1 MNNSAFSKNRLLTIL
16 LIVAVLTVV
25 WLSGCTTN
33 TSRQAAET
41 TAPTSATSQ
50 ATSESTPAET
60 MPAPAELSPV
70 EQHYRDLLDQ
80 YLTELPAE
88 PVGQLSTSDTQDQ
101 LVAEMRTLFENKA
114 ASQEIF
120 KLFKQGITQLA
131 PENADRFAA
140 YAISGLRRNSFN
152 DYVEIEQNYTND
164 PAFIDKFFK
173 AAEPYQFNYL
183 ALQRQAAGISDT
195 KVKALVQRAAEQG
208 YYAASTEGMIYY
220 LVDFSE
226 IARYRSFLSPAMADL
241 VVTLAIDAL
250 DPMAA
255 DGALIISRDAL
266 AARTYGLGQMADTH
280 RGTAYGK
287 YLAVRFRDHLTMLL
301 YGLDNTPNF
310 DYQTELVND
319 EAKQFYADVAS
330 MDQVFLGQL
339 VAEFQAIVAAND
351 NKINDL
357 AREKAQALFN
367 AVDQRYGIGDSDRDA
382 FGQWMSGES
391 VTASAG

>member
-1 MNNSAFSKNRLLTIL
+1 MKKSLFLNSRPLALILIAAILSAIWLT
-16 LIVAVLTVV
+16 
-25 WLSGCTTN
+25 GCTSNAGRQTN
-33 TSRQAAET
+33 ET
-41 TAPTSATSQ
+41 APPTSAASETV
-50 ATSESTPAET
+50 TESTPEET
-60 MPAPAELSPV
+60 TPTTAELSPV

-80 YLTELPAE
+80 YLAQLPAE
-88 PVGQLSTSDTQDQ
+88 PVGQLAVADAQSQ
-101 LVAEMRTLFENKA
+101 LVAKMRNLFENKVT
-114 ASQEIF
+114 SQEIF
-120 KLFKQGITQLA
+120 ELFKQGITQLA

-152 DYVEIEQNYTND
+152 DYVEIEQNYTKD

-183 ALQRQAAGISDT
+183 ALHRQVDQIQDSQ
-195 KVKALVQRAAEQG
+195 VKALVQRAAEQG

-226 IARYRSFLSPAMADL
+226 IARYRTYLTPAMADL
-241 VVTLAIDAL
+241 VVSLAIDTL

-255 DGALIISRDAL
+255 DGALIISRETL

-280 RGTAYGK
+280 RGTVYGK
-287 YLAVRFRDHLTMLL
+287 HLAVRFRDHLTMLL

-319 EAKQFYADVAS
+319 EAKQLYSDVAS
-330 MDQVFLGQL
+330 MDQNFLGQL

-357 AREKAQALFN
+357 TREKAQALFD
-367 AVDQRYGIGDSDRDA
+367 AVDQRYGIGDSDREA
-382 FGQWMSGES
+382 FGQWMSGE
-391 VTASAG
+391 VVSAG